1 MPPVKVKWCDGGL
14 LPERPEKL
22 EPGRRVGTVFYGD
35 KGIMMGGSGAMP
47 TLVPA
52 DPDFKGPEPWLERTG
67 DIYEDW
73 IGAIMNGKKSSNDFS
88 WAAKV
93 TEVML
98 LTNIAIL
105 TQKSHTTLE
114 YDGKNMKV
122 TNLPEA
128 NNYFHYEYRKGWTL

>member
-1 MPPVKVKWCDGGL
+1 
-14 LPERPEKL
+14 
-22 EPGRRVGTVFYGD
+22 
-35 KGIMMGGSGAMP
+35 
-47 TLVPA
+47 
-52 DPDFKGPEPWLERTG
+52 
-67 DIYEDW
+67 
-73 IGAIMNGKKSSNDFS
+73 
-88 WAAKV
+88 
-93 TEVML
+93 ML

>member
-1 MPPVKVKWCDGGL
+1 
-14 LPERPEKL
+14 
-22 EPGRRVGTVFYGD
+22 
-35 KGIMMGGSGAMP
+35 
-47 TLVPA
+47 
-52 DPDFKGPEPWLERTG
+52 
-67 DIYEDW
+67 
-73 IGAIMNGKKSSNDFS
+73 MNGKKSSNDFS